1 MTASGDPEDNSS
13 RNAAYDRAEDA
24 AERTQPPV
32 DEFLVLDERQLIR
45 IEAVH
50 RGFLYQ
56 HLYAAACLLLAGKA
70 GAGHIIV
77 ERDEDIEVQLPDARV
92 YAQVKT
98 RQDVLNP
105 SVRSIRTACALGAR
119 GS

>member
-1 MTASGDPEDNSS
+1 MTASEDPEDNSG
-13 RNAAYDRAEDA
+13 RNAANDRAED
-24 AERTQPPV
+24 ETVHTQSPG

-56 HLYAAACLLLAGKA
+56 HLYAAACLLLAGTA
-70 GAGHIIV
+70 GAEHIIV

-92 YAQVKT
+92 YA
-98 RQDVLNP
+98 
-105 SVRSIRTACALGAR
+105 
-119 GS
+119 